1 MTKIVIIICSVVFP
15 LLAACSDN
23 RGEYARRLSRADSLL
38 PVRPDSAWRVLQ
50 EVSLADLRDEGEQAW
65 YALLQTEA
73 AVRGGHSLSDD
84 SLIRA
89 AVDYYDHKGDI
100 GMQAR
105 AHYWAGNAYRRL
117 EEEEQALREYW
128 RAEELAREEGDM
140 QLLGAIYNNWAYLI
154 WVNGLE
160 QEADSLY
167 GLAGQIATQRNDS
180 LLLGESW
187 CRSGAIALDKG
198 KAYYPKAEKL
208 LLQGYE
214 IARQLGNKQLQRIA
228 TSSLSTLYARM
239 EKGEKSLRYAKE
251 NWALQSDTSCC
262 FSTYALLGEAY
273 YRSGYYDSASYYLQK
288 ALPSADGSIDVD
300 VFMRLADIAKKEGDN
315 SMQAMMERKYSTKS
329 RAYFEHQQ
337 GQMQAL
343 SKVMEDLRTSYEQV
357 KIREHGKIYLLY
369 IGGLLFA
376 LFVAFVVWRR
386 RNRQQKGYL
395 QQQNDEL
402 SSEQIRLA
410 QRLEEKEAEI
420 AALRTEMATIQ
431 SQAMQAKQM
440 QLKQLQEE
448 KKALLKEEFEHL
460 PVYAKMK
467 RIMVDYARSEQSE
480 EEMSEEDWLQL
491 EEATNRRWNQIC
503 LKLRQY
509 ELTPTEIRLCCLRL
523 TDFEVS
529 RFVCLF
535 HRKRDFYYKTEGVI
549 LEKRMHLPPKGCSLK
564 KVLMDLAL
572 GITAESKGEK
582 AE

>member
-15 LLAACSDN
+15 LLAACSGN

-50 EVSLADLRDEGEQAW
+50 EVPVADLRDEGEQAW

-73 AVRGGHSLSDD
+73 AVRGGHSLSGD

-89 AVDYYDHKGDI
+89 AVDYYDRKGDVE
-100 GMQAR
+100 MQAR

-140 QLLGAIYNNWAYLI
+140 RLLGAIYNNWAFMLL
-154 WVNGLE
+154 VNGLE

-167 GLAGQIATQRNDS
+167 GLAEQIATRRNDS

-187 CRSGAIALDKG
+187 CRSGAIAFDKG
-198 KAYYPKAEKL
+198 KAHYPKAEKL
-208 LLQGYE
+208 LLQGYG
-214 IARQLGNKQLQRIA
+214 IAKRLDNRQLQRIA
-228 TSSLSTLYARM
+228 TSYLSTLYARM

-251 NWALQSDTSCC
+251 YWALQSDTLHCYSA
-262 FSTYALLGEAY
+262 YVHLGEAY
-273 YRSGYYDSASYYLQK
+273 FWCEQYDSAVYFMDK
-288 ALPSADGSIDVD
+288 ALSATDALSQSTAY
-300 VFMRLADIAKKEGDN
+300 MRLADMAKKKGDN
-315 SMQAMMERKYSTKS
+315 TMQAMMERRYSAKN
-329 RAYFEHQQ
+329 RAYLERQQ
-337 GQMQAL
+337 DQMQVL
-343 SKVMEDLRTSYEQV
+343 SKVMAGLLTSYERG
-357 KIREHGKIYLLY
+357 KSRELGKIYLLY
-369 IGGLLFA
+369 IGGF
-376 LFVAFVVWRR
+376 LFVLAVAFAVWFGRSRR
-386 RNRQQKGYL
+386 QKKHL
-395 QQQNDEL
+395 QQQNEEL
-402 SSEQIRLA
+402 SSVQIRLT

-420 AALRTEMATIQ
+420 AALRTEMASMQ
-431 SQAMQAKQM
+431 SQATQVQQM
-440 QLKQLQEE
+440 QLEQLQKE
-448 KKALLKEEFEHL
+448 KRALLKEEFEHL

-467 RIMVDYARSEQSE
+467 RIMADYARREGSD
-480 EEMSEEDWLQL
+480 EEMSEEDWSQL
-491 EEATNRRWNQIC
+491 EEATNRRWNQVC
-503 LKLRQY
+503 VKLRQY